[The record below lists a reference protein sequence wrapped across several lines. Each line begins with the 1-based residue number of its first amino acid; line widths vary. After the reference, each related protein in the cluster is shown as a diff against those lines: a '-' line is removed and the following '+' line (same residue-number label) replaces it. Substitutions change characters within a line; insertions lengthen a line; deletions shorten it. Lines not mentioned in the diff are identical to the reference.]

1 MSAFWDMNYAV
12 STSPPKTPPPLHFAR
27 SEFSYSSS
35 MSFYD
40 LLHCSSPMQDGHDNL
55 EWTSSDQVEFTRLNP
70 SRTRDSTGEWHMITA
85 TRSLLGSEQEC
96 HREDSQ
102 ARWSYHSLPRPNRDS
117 SAFSPYANDFWSP
130 RNTHELHPL
139 VQPGFYSPKIQ
150 RSKHCDDALSTKNAI
165 KGSSTSNMKEFNSH
179 TLPLPCSRTAVL
191 KHGPLCCKPQKVKT
205 SVVQTPPLM
214 RAVISQTST
223 NSDESS
229 EKHCSQRQLIED
241 HGSTNLQEPNIKL
254 YRNDQSVWS
263 SSHPLTKQAA
273 QSQDLFT
280 EILSTTNH
288 LSINTHLFPECQ
300 HATDQLA
307 SLPKLSQERFRLSV
321 DSGIKSSQSDPDQT
335 SPSQPQTSLIQPDNS
350 QKQTT
355 DFRHHD
361 VRNNS
366 KNHVESQVEMNSKNV
381 FGQPRMIASLR
392 EVCSPRP
399 IRKSTVLEDLKKLIV
414 MDETEDDP
422 QGYSSS
428 FQQKEAGLCASPL
441 LSSPVNQSYLES
453 PELTPTHLSM
463 QNTECWAMPEQ
474 TECEVLEGDQDPDPE
489 PMPLPNTTCQLDW
502 DSLVE
507 AAQAYEIQRM
517 ATLLSQMSPA
527 PSRPGTPSQ
536 HHHSIPSYN
545 EEDTD
550 DVFIDFPDQL
560 SHLEGML
567 RRLSS
572 DLLKEKRDKVAL
584 LAEVL
589 KLRISNQHLR
599 EESLCAVSQLHKI
612 YEILKATPG
621 GVE

>member
-1 MSAFWDMNYAV
+1 MSAFWDLNYTA
-12 STSPPKTPPPLHFAR
+12 STSPPKTPPPLNFSR
-27 SEFSYSSS
+27 SEFSYSSG
-35 MSFYD
+35 M
-40 LLHCSSPMQDGHDNL
+40 SSPMQDGHDNL
-55 EWTSSDQVEFTRLNP
+55 DWKSSDQVEFTRLNP

-85 TRSLLGSEQEC
+85 TRSLLGNEREC

-102 ARWSYHSLPRPNRDS
+102 ARWSYNSLPRAHFLQPNRDS
-117 SAFSPYANDFWSP
+117 SAFSPYTNDFWSP
-130 RNTHELHPL
+130 RNTPELHPL

-214 RAVISQTST
+214 RAVISQTPP
-223 NSDESS
+223 NFDQSS
-229 EKHCSQRQLIED
+229 KKNFNGLS
-241 HGSTNLQEPNIKL
+241 NLQEPNLKL
-254 YRNDQSVWS
+254 YRNDQSATWS
-263 SSHPLTKQAA
+263 SSHLSTKHAA

-280 EILSTTNH
+280 EILPTTNH
-288 LSINTHLFPECQ
+288 LSINTHLFPERQ

-307 SLPKLSQERFRLSV
+307 SLPKLSQERF
-321 DSGIKSSQSDPDQT
+321 SGIKSSQSDPDQT
-335 SPSQPQTSLIQPDNS
+335 SPSQPQISLIQPDSS
-350 QKQTT
+350 QKQTI
-355 DFRHHD
+355 DFRHHEDCD
-361 VRNNS
+361 VGNNF
-366 KNHVESQVEMNSKNV
+366 KNHVKSQVEMNSKNV

-392 EVCSPRP
+392 EACSPRP

-422 QGYSSS
+422 QRDPVCKSS

-441 LSSPVNQSYLES
+441 LSSPVNQSY
-453 PELTPTHLSM
+453 PEPTPTHLSM

-474 TECEVLEGDQDPDPE
+474 TECEVLDQDPDPE

-527 PSRPGTPSQ
+527 SSRPGTPSQ
-536 HHHSIPSYN
+536 HHHSNPSYN

-550 DVFIDFPDQL
+550 DIFIDFPDQL

-621 GVE
+621 GVD